1 MPKAT
6 IHLNSDY
13 IRAVGIVFTVFTCP
27 YFFYFNHKIGISLL
41 ILGGEKIKRILA
53 LDQSTKTTGYSVW
66 HGKKLVHYGTVSSNI
81 NQNNPFDRMC
91 NMYFEIKDLIEIIRP
106 EYVCIESVQ
115 FQNNYNTYSQLSQ
128 LQGVI
133 FSLLFEKNLPFIL
146 IEPTAWRKFCKIS
159 GRKRDEQKAATI
171 QMVKER
177 YGVDVTEDE
186 ADSIGIGLWIVN
198 AIKD

>member
-1 MPKAT
+1 
-6 IHLNSDY
+6 
-13 IRAVGIVFTVFTCP
+13 
-27 YFFYFNHKIGISLL
+27 
-41 ILGGEKIKRILA
+41 
-53 LDQSTKTTGYSVW
+53 
-66 HGKKLVHYGTVSSNI
+66 
-81 NQNNPFDRMC
+81 MC